1 MLNTGDVAPTMSLTV
16 RGRIIGVLLEVGTD
30 STPSREEANSV
41 VLRRLRLIAGT
52 EFPEPDPG
60 GTTAMLVHIYSDL
73 IPAADRDIEA
83 ALALGELSHHPRA
96 AITTL
101 RLVQQLGRSLMDDSY
116 PPFAIEPAWGR
127 TLGQLIHTVTG
138 VVPSQEDISAAR
150 LAQVSRM
157 VERFSS
163 DPRLSPLSI
172 AESLEMS
179 RRALYD
185 LTSPLVGGISEFIRM
200 TRAQRAVRML
210 VEPACDGLTVA
221 VIAQRTGFSSPR
233 HLRRA
238 LSAFYSCT
246 PEAIRSA
253 RIAPEIILLLDD
265 YAVEEQAS

>member
-1 MLNTGDVAPTMSLTV
+1 MNTCDVAPTMSLTV

-30 STPSREEANSV
+30 SAASSRDEPNTV

-60 GTTAMLVHIYSDL
+60 ATTSMLVHIYSDL
-73 IPAADRDIEA
+73 IPASDCDIEA
-83 ALALGELSHHPRA
+83 AIALGELSGHPRVA
-96 AITTL
+96 VTTL
-101 RLVQQLGRSLMDDSY
+101 CLVQQLGRSLMDGTY
-116 PPFAIEPAWGR
+116 PPFGIEPAWGR

-138 VVPSQEDISAAR
+138 ALPLQADISAAR

-238 LSAFYSCT
+238 LSAFYSRT
-246 PEAIRSA
+246 PEVVRTS
-253 RIAPEIILLLDD
+253 RIAPELILPLND